1 LTTTTIYITETKS
14 AILDFTE
21 ALERLELA
29 DKDRLIIKPLIKEVI
44 NAVRGAT
51 GDVMMKGIH
60 KMMRLQRVLKRVATR
75 LLEPTILIDL
85 IDQDSKTMY

>member
-1 LTTTTIYITETKS
+1 MTTTTIYITETKS